1 MHATLF
7 WKMIENVFLCD
18 SEHVRMGW
26 GGFPQK
32 YITNTISIEW
42 AETRSSD
49 LNPLKSPSK
58 EYPCITFKTQFEDCI
73 SLFPANFWKFK
84 NNFQLM
90 QKVLKIL
97 LF

>member
-1 MHATLF
+1 
-7 WKMIENVFLCD
+7 MIGNVFFCG
-18 SEHVRMGW
+18 SERVRIGW
-26 GGFPQK
+26 GGFPPK
-32 YITNTISIEW
+32 STIEW
-42 AETRSSD
+42 AEKRSSD
-49 LNPLKSPSK
+49 LNSLKSPSN
-58 EYPCITFKTQFEDCI
+58 EYPCITFKTQCEDCF